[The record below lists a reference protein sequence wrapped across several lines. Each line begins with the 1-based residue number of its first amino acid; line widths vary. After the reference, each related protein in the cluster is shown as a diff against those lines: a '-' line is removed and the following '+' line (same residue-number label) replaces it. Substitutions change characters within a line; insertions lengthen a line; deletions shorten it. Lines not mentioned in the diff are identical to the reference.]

1 MTAIGS
7 LVLTDTSTWLIRIH
21 SAPYV
26 SPKAALGI
34 DATLACGAFGQSVIF
49 VLEDS
54 AIDILKPP
62 QEPVEG
68 GRNLFKLVTS
78 LPLYD
83 IHKVHLVTDNP
94 EEIPASHFDQ
104 LQVNIVTRAG
114 LANLIS
120 NSRHVLSF

>member
-83 IHKVHLVTDNP
+83 IHKVHLVTDNQ
-94 EEIPASHFDQ
+94 EEIPPTHFDQ

>member
-94 EEIPASHFDQ
+94 EEIPATYFDQ

>member
-62 QEPVEG
+62 QEPIDG
-68 GRNLFKLVTS
+68 GRNLFKLITS

-83 IHKVHLVTDNP
+83 IDEVYLVTDNP
-94 EEIPASHFDQ
+94 ERIPPTNFDQ
-104 LQVNIVTRAG
+104 LQVNTVTRAG

>member
-7 LVLTDTSTWLIRIH
+7 LVLTDTSTLLIRIN

-94 EEIPASHFDQ
+94 EEIPATCFDQ
-104 LQVNIVTRAG
+104 LQVNIFTRAG

>member
-62 QEPVEG
+62 QEPVQG
-68 GRNLFKLVTS
+68 GRNLFKLVS
-78 LPLYD
+78 ALPLYD
-83 IHKVHLVTDNP
+83 IQKVHLGTDNP
-94 EEIPASHFDQ
+94 EEIPSTHFDQ

-120 NSRHVLSF
+120 NSQHVLSF